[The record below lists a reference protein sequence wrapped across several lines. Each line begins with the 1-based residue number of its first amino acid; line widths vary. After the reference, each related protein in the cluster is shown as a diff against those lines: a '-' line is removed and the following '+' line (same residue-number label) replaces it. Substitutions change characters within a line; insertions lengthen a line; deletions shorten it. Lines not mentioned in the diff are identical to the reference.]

1 MSDFATVAVLWRCA
15 DPTSEALAQDVVRY
29 LEARARRCVP
39 LRFSPAT
46 DSAADRQEEADL
58 GAAAGAAG
66 CQLAV
71 VLGGDGTLLASA
83 RALAPLDVPLLGVN
97 LGRIGFLVDLSPA
110 LALASLGAIL
120 DGQHCIEERL
130 VLQGTVARDGAV
142 IAGTTALNEVAIHK
156 WDSLRPIELETR
168 VAGRL
173 LYRQRADGLIVST
186 PTGSTAYAL
195 SAGGPILY
203 PDLRTLLVVPVCQHT
218 LGIRPVVVGVQAVT
232 VTLTDTRHAQ
242 ARAVWDGQHS
252 VALRAGDVIEVQA
265 CAQPLR
271 LMHPQGY
278 DYFELLRSKLHWAP

>member
-1 MSDFATVAVLWRCA
+1 MSDFSTVAVLWRRE
-15 DPTSEALAQDVVRY
+15 DPTSAALARDVVRY
-29 LEARARRCVP
+29 LGERAKRCLP
-39 LRFSPAT
+39 FTFSPQAT
-46 DSAADRQEEADL
+46 AAEEAAI

-71 VLGGDGTLLASA
+71 VLGGDGTLLTAA

-97 LGRIGFLVDLSPA
+97 LGRLGFLVDLSPSQA
-110 LALASLGAIL
+110 LTSLGAIL
-120 DGQHCIEERL
+120 DGQHCVEERL
-130 VLQGTVARDGAV
+130 VLDGTVTRDGQELAR
-142 IAGTTALNEVAIHK
+142 GTALNEVAVHK
-156 WDSLRPIELETR
+156 WDSLRAIELETR

-218 LGIRPVVVGVQAVT
+218 LGIRPVVIGVQTVT

-242 ARAVWDGQHS
+242 ARGVWDGHQTVS
-252 VALRAGDVIEVQA
+252 LRAGDVIEIKA
-265 CAQPLR
+265 RTRPLR

-278 DYFELLRSKLHWAP
+278 DYFELLRSKLHWAQ